1 MWPLEPPAVSARLS
15 FDTCVGNA
23 RDPQRR
29 ERLVAA
35 GESVEDAGARFRV
48 AAQEG
53 ALHDLRS
60 GSFSVPGIGA
70 DDAVRWV
77 YKNGM
82 VEGKGR
88 RIYDQLMRAPLYERC
103 PLCGHGTVT
112 TLDHF
117 LPKKLFPALCVD
129 PLNLVP
135 ACAECNHAKGERV
148 PSSAETTLLHPYL
161 DRIDQDRWLEA
172 KVVESSPLWLEFF
185 VSPPSSW
192 EQVLAQRTRHHFER
206 FRLAERFA
214 AQANRTLAGIRR
226 QLTTLLQV
234 GGKEPVH
241 AYLAAEAET
250 RLADRPNGWEG
261 VTYRTLAEDDTFCA
275 GGWPR

>member
-1 MWPLEPPAVSARLS
+1 MSNTR
-15 FDTCVGNA
+15 DTE
-23 RDPQRR
+23 RR
-29 ERLVAA
+29 QLLVAA
-35 GESVEDAGARFRV
+35 GDSVEDAGTRFRD

-53 ALHDLRS
+53 ALHDLQS
-60 GSFSVPGIGA
+60 EFFPMQGVSAGN
-70 DDAVRWV
+70 AVRWV

-88 RIYDQLMRAPLYERC
+88 AIYDQLMRAPLHERC

-135 ACAECNHAKGERV
+135 ACAECNHAKGEKV
-148 PSSAETTLLHPYL
+148 PLSAETTLLHPYL
-161 DRIDQDRWLEA
+161 DRIDQDRWLDA
-172 KVVESSPLWLEFF
+172 RIVESSPLWLEFF

-192 EQVLAQRTRHHFER
+192 EQVLVRRTQYHFKR

-226 QLTTLLQV
+226 QLTSLLQA
-234 GGKEPVH
+234 GGCEPVR
-241 AYLAAEAET
+241 AYLIAEAET

-261 VTYRTLAEDDTFCA
+261 VTYRALAESDTFCA
-275 GGWPR
+275 GGWPS